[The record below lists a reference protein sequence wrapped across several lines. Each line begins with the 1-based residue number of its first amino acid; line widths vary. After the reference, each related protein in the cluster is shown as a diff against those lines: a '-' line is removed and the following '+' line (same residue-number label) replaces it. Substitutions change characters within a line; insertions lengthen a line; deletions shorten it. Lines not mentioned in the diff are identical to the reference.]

1 VSPLSAA
8 GKRKGQ
14 LATRECP
21 ECGRIVR
28 ACNLPRHLRVHTLS
42 PSERIGP
49 SLDEQRCI
57 VEMYANG
64 RGKTM
69 DEIACEV
76 LWSATVVWR
85 VLHLHGAYVQHG
97 GSDAR
102 LPVDERLRTAEMY
115 ARGMSTA
122 MIGEILDRAPE
133 TIRRR
138 LLRFG
143 VQLRERGPIPQP
155 SAPTSRHG
163 KRRRKSASAGRKRAR
178 V

>member
-1 VSPLSAA
+1 MSPLTAA
-8 GKRKGQ
+8 DKRKGQ

-21 ECGRIVR
+21 DCGRVLR
-28 ACNLPRHLRVHTLS
+28 ACNLPRHRRVHTLS
-42 PSERIGP
+42 PTERLGP
-49 SLDEQRCI
+49 TLDEQQRI

-69 DEIACEV
+69 DEIGREM

-102 LPVDERLRTAEMY
+102 LSVDERLRTAEMY
-115 ARGMSTA
+115 GRGMTIA
-122 MIGEILDRAPE
+122 TIAEILDRAPE

-138 LLRFG
+138 LLRFD
-143 VQLRERGPIPQP
+143 VQLRERGPRPQP
-155 SAPTSRHG
+155 GAPKSRHR
-163 KRRRKSASAGRKRAR
+163 KRPRRRASTGQKRA
-178 V
+178 